1 MKGRIRKFRT
11 LEGQKNEEIK
21 KSLSENIKRI
31 RKANPDGYVMI
42 WKRGRDLITIGHGG
56 LSMLEMV
63 GAFETMKRDVIEG
76 VVK

>member
-11 LEGQKNEEIK
+11 LEGQKNEEVK
-21 KSLSENIKRI
+21 TSLSESIQRI
-31 RKANPDGYVMI
+31 RKAKPDGYVMI
-42 WKRGRDLITIGHGG
+42 WKRGRDLITVGHGG

-63 GAFETMKRDVIEG
+63 GALETIKRDVIEG